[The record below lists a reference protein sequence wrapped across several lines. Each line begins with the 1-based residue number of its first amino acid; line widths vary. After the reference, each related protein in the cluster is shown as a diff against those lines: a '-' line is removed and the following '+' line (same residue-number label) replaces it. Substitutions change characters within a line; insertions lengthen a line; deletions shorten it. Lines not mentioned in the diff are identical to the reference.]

1 MEPVDGCGVQRWA
14 AREGGERKRD
24 ALRFGNRESGSGK
37 REAGSGKREAG
48 FGKRD
53 SGIGSRESGVG
64 SRESGSGKR
73 ESLEHAS
80 RG

>member
-24 ALRFGNRESGSGK
+24 ALIRESGIGN

-64 SRESGSGKR
+64 SREAGSGKR